1 MTVMIGIDPH
11 KASHTAVAVDERE
24 GVMAECTV
32 RACTAQVERLREWA
46 TPFGERVWA
55 IESAR
60 GLGYLLAQ
68 QLVATG
74 ESVVDV
80 PAMLSTRARLLGSGR
95 AQKNDPN
102 DARSV
107 AIAALRN
114 PDLCRVGRDDHS
126 RVLKLLVKRHRDLGR
141 LKNQTACRL
150 HALLMELVPGGMAAS
165 MTVTRANT
173 LIDSVDADD
182 PMVRH
187 RVEVARELVDDL
199 VHYDRQRAASKRRLR
214 AAVAASG
221 TSLGDIAGVGPVTA
235 AMLLGQTGDVTRF
248 PTAAHFASY
257 NATAPIEASSGSRHR
272 HRLNP
277 RGNRQLNWAIHVI
290 AICQLRHPGEGRD
303 YYDRKRG
310 EGKSTKEAIRALKR
324 RLSDIVY
331 RTMIA
336 DARRAS

>member
-46 TPFGERVWA
+46 TPFGDRVWA

-173 LIDSVDADD
+173 LIYSVDAED